1 MRKVENMVDT
11 IVEQFIPQVYEG
23 DVLRVVYRDFPLD
36 QHTQV
41 LELIEDCEMKHT
53 VRIML
58 ACLKNANGTLARLKQ
73 QLADAGGYWREI
85 ISQAEYPNY
94 SKKQFR
100 IINGRISEQEQR
112 AIVELDKS
120 QYLEWLNRT

>member
-1 MRKVENMVDT
+1 MVDT
-11 IVEQFIPQVYEG
+11 MVEQFIPQVHEE
-23 DVLRVVYRDFPLD
+23 DVLRVVYRDYPLE

-41 LELIEDCEMKHT
+41 LELIEDCKTKHSA
-53 VRIML
+53 RIIL
-58 ACLKNANGTLARLKQ
+58 ACLKIANGSLVKLKQ
-73 QLADAGGYWREI
+73 QLADASGYWREI

-100 IINGRISEQEQR
+100 IIDGRISEQEQR
-112 AIVELDKS
+112 TIVEMDKS